1 MTYEEALQK
10 AVKLL
15 RLSQSSNP
23 NKAALAAGKAQEII
37 DRYNIESV
45 ALDMASG
52 DKPQPDEPIKDFS
65 FDPLDAGTK
74 KISTWSWRLFT
85 VISRGNGCKG
95 YLTRNNGGGIAI
107 VGRPSDVQ
115 TVRYF
120 YAWLKKE
127 VERLAGRD
135 CRDTGRTWANNYRNG
150 VVDTIKIRLEAQK
163 KETQATVTK
172 EILDAL
178 PPEQRRLALVRVN
191 NAIAKVAE
199 REQQAGAWMKSNF
212 RLTKGTVRYSVGV
225 PSARAAGQKAGHE
238 IRIKPAA
245 GQLR

>member
-1 MTYEEALQK
+1 MDGHGSGAQSRATKKGKAMTYEEALQK

-23 NKAALAAGKAQEII
+23 NEAALAAGKAQEII

-52 DKPQPDEPIKDFS
+52 DKPQPDEPIKDFG

-95 YLTRNNGGGIAI
+95 YLTRNKGGGIAI

-120 YAWLKKE
+120 YAWLKQE
-127 VERLAGRD
+127 VERLAQRD
-135 CRDTGRTWANNYRNG
+135 CRARAEHGPTITGMG
-150 VVDTIKIRLEAQK
+150 LSIRSRSALKPKRK
-163 KETQATVTK
+163 KPKPPLPRRSLTPCQRASG
-172 EILDAL
+172 AL
-178 PPEQRRLALVRVN
+178 PLSGSITQSPKWPNVN
-191 NAIAKVAE
+191 S
-199 REQQAGAWMKSNF
+199 R
-212 RLTKGTVRYSVGV
+212 
-225 PSARAAGQKAGHE
+225 PGH
-238 IRIKPAA
+238 
-245 GQLR
+245 G

>member
-23 NKAALAAGKAQEII
+23 NEAALAAGKAQEII

-52 DKPQPDEPIKDFS
+52 DKPQPDEPIKDFG
-65 FDPLDAGTK
+65 FDPLDAGTR
-74 KISTWSWRLFT
+74 KISTWSWRLF
-85 VISRGNGCKG
+85 VGISQSNGCKG

-120 YAWLKKE
+120 YAWLKQE
-127 VERLAGRD
+127 VERLAQRD
-135 CRDTGRTWANNYRNG
+135 CRGTGRTWANNYRNG
-150 VVDTIKIRLEAQK
+150 VVDTIKIRLKAQR

-178 PPEQRRLALVRVN
+178 PAEQRHLALVRVN

-199 REQQAGAWMKSNF
+199 REQQTASWMGANLKLRNTSSGSSAF
-212 RLTKGTVRYSVGV
+212 D

-245 GQLR
+245 AQLR